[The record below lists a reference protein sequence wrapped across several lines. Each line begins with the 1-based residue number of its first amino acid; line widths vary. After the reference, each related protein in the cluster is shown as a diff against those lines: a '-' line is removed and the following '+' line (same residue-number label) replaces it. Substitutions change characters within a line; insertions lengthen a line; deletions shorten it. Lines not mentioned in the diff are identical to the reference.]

1 MDVIF
6 PGAIVLLMLALR
18 GAVMFAIVYFAVR
31 LALRHE
37 RGV

>member
-18 GAVMFAIVYFAVR
+18 GAVMFAIVYCAAR

-37 RGV
+37 RGA